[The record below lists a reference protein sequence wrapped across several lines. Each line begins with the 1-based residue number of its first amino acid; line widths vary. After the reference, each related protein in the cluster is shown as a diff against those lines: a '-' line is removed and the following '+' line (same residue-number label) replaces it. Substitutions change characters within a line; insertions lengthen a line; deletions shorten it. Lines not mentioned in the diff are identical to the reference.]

1 MSILASIYSRGG
13 GGGGGGM
20 NSDAVSTGDFVI
32 NIFLRLTFNIGKS
45 ATLRIEGRGWKDARW
60 FSSCVSGYETDRARA
75 WNGLKTAREEAETE
89 AEGGEGGA
97 STISGRITLTNWC
110 CFTGIFIWVIASGL
124 N

>member
-45 ATLRIEGRGWKDARW
+45 ATLRIEGTGGNAVRPC
-60 FSSCVSGYETDRARA
+60 SSEVSGYETERVRV
-75 WNGLKTAREEAETE
+75 WNGLKRAREEP
-89 AEGGEGGA
+89 EGGEGGA
-97 STISGRITLTNWC
+97 SIAAAAAAGRMTFTN
-110 CFTGIFIWVIASGL
+110 
-124 N
+124 